1 MSYLLCMTPF
11 TSNLDALS
19 DCLGGNV
26 RCSCVLSPRVSHL
39 QVQQAPQSFPPLSS
53 YDTFAGN
60 LDMLSGYLGGNVRYS
75 LPSLL
80 EFTVVKIF

>member
-1 MSYLLCMTPF
+1 MRYLI
-11 TSNLDALS
+11 ALVGTFVALAS
-19 DCLGGNV
+19 
-26 RCSCVLSPRVSHL
+26 LSPRVSRL

-53 YDTFAGN
+53 YDAFAGN